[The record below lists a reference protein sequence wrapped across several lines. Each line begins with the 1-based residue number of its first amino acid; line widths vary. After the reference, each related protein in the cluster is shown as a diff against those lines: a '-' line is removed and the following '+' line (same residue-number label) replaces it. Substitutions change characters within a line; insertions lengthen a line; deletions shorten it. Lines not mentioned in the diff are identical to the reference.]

1 MTLLEIFPSLRE
13 GGIVPRLDSTVWP
26 RETHYDADGRITV
39 GGVALADIADQYGT
53 PTYVLDEGEVRS
65 RCQAYQK
72 WFPEAE
78 IIYAGKALLTR
89 AVAEWIAAEGL
100 SLDVC
105 SAGELAVALASGVDP
120 AKIVLHGNGKPFGEL
135 EKAINAGVGR
145 IVVDSLTEITLLSA
159 LAERPQRVL
168 LRVTPDIDVHGH
180 PAVRTGVTDQKFGFP
195 IGSTAVKEAVDR
207 IVRQPNLELAGLHC
221 HIGSQI
227 YDTFPYG
234 EAVRRMVGEMAR
246 IRDEFGVT
254 LTDLDLGGGHAVAYR
269 SGDAEMN
276 LPELSDIVEDSLDA
290 ACQRHGF
297 PRPRIALEPGRAIV
311 ARAGVTLYR
320 VLSVKH
326 VEGGHTY
333 VTVDGGMCDNPRVA
347 LYGARYD
354 AVVAN
359 RHPSGPHMTATIAGR
374 YCEAGDILA
383 HDVRLPVDLRPGEV
397 LAMPCTGAYHHSL
410 ASSYN
415 GVGRPPIVAV
425 RDGQCRELV
434 RRETIED
441 LMCRD
446 IGH

>member
-1 MTLLEIFPSLRE
+1 MTLLEIFPSLRS
-13 GGIVPRLDSTVWP
+13 GGMLPRLDPAVWP
-26 RETHYDADGRITV
+26 RETHYDNDGRITV

-53 PTYVLDEGEVRS
+53 PTYVLDEGEVRD
-65 RCQAYQK
+65 RCQAYRRR
-72 WFPEAE
+72 FPDAE

-89 AVAEWIAAEGL
+89 AVAEWVTDEGL
-100 SLDVC
+100 SIDVC
-105 SAGELAVALASGVDP
+105 SAGELAVALSSWTDP
-120 AKIVLHGNGKPFGEL
+120 ERIVLHGNGKPFAEL
-135 EKAINAGVGR
+135 ETAINCGIGR
-145 IVVDSLTEITLLSA
+145 VVIDSLTEITLLSA
-159 LAERPQRVL
+159 LATKPQRVL
-168 LRVTPDIDVHGH
+168 LRICPDIDVHGH
-180 PAVRTGVTDQKFGFP
+180 PAVRTGVTDQKFGFA
-195 IGSTAVKEAVDR
+195 IGSHALSEAVER
-207 IVRQPNLELAGLHC
+207 IVRQPNLEFAGLHC

-234 EAVRRMVGEMAR
+234 EAVRRMISEMAR
-246 IRDEFGVT
+246 IRDDYGVT

-269 SGDAEMN
+269 PGDAEMN
-276 LPELSDIVEDSLDA
+276 LAELADIIEDSLDA
-290 ACQRHGF
+290 ACARYGF

-320 VLSVKH
+320 VLSIKH
-326 VEGGHTY
+326 VEGGRTF
-333 VTVDGGMCDNPRVA
+333 VTVDGGMSDNPRVA
-347 LYGARYD
+347 LYGAHYE

-359 RHPSGPHMTATIAGR
+359 RHPTGPHMTASIAGR

-383 HDVRLPVDLRPGEV
+383 TDVRLPADLRPGEV

-425 RDGQCRELV
+425 RDGSSRELV

-441 LMCRD
+441 LMRRD

>member
-1 MTLLEIFPSLRE
+1 MTLLDIFPSLRS
-13 GGIVPRLDSTVWP
+13 GGMLPRLDPAVWP

-53 PTYVLDEGEVRS
+53 PTYVLDESEVRA
-65 RCQAYQK
+65 RCQAYRK
-72 WFPEAE
+72 GFPDAE
-78 IIYAGKALLTR
+78 VIYAGKALLTR
-89 AVAEWIAAEGL
+89 AVAEWITDEGL

-105 SAGELAVALASGVDP
+105 SAGELAVALSSWVDP
-120 AKIVLHGNGKPFGEL
+120 QRIVLHGNGKPFAEL
-135 EKAINAGVGR
+135 ETAINCGVGR
-145 IVVDSLTEITLLSA
+145 IVVDSLTEITLLAA
-159 LAERPQRVL
+159 LATHPQQVM

-195 IGSTAVKEAVDR
+195 IGSHALSEAVER
-207 IVRQPNLELAGLHC
+207 IMRQPNLELVGLHC

-246 IRDEFGVT
+246 IRDEYDLT
-254 LTDLDLGGGHAVAYR
+254 LKELDLGGGHAVAYR

-276 LPELSDIVEDSLDA
+276 LPELADIIEDSLDA
-290 ACQRHGF
+290 ACQRHGY
-297 PRPRIALEPGRAIV
+297 PRPHISLEPGRAIV

-320 VLSVKH
+320 VLSIKQ

-333 VTVDGGMCDNPRVA
+333 VTVDGGMGDNSRVA

-359 RHPSGPHMTATIAGR
+359 RHPTGPMMTATIAGR

-383 HDVRLPVDLRPGEV
+383 TDVRLPVDLRPGEV

-415 GVGRPPIVAV
+415 GVGRPPIIAV
-425 RDGQCRELV
+425 RDGDCRELI
-434 RRETIED
+434 RRETIDD
-441 LMCRD
+441 LLSRD
-446 IGH
+446 IGR